1 MTRLDLR
8 SSSGQMPVGAVVA
21 LAVALA
27 AVVGLI
33 AGALWGLS
41 GSGTGTSAGGTST
54 NPSTSAAP
62 TGSSAPPVSASP
74 SSSIESP
81 TPSGSSTTGSLPT
94 SSVPPAPA
102 TTTTSADG
110 WRLGSWRITNVG
122 GVLGVTTTARNI
134 ATETR
139 SADLVLYV
147 YINGEHIATTTTR
160 VSDLPAGGTVPVQF
174 TGTDPWKPGQKVLLL
189 QVP

>member
-1 MTRLDLR
+1 
-8 SSSGQMPVGAVVA
+8 MPVAAIVA

-41 GSGTGTSAGGTST
+41 GGGSGTAASST
-54 NPSTSAAP
+54 PTPTVSPSTTPAPTQASPSGSGTREPPSPSGSATTGPAP
-62 TGSSAPPVSASP
+62 TGSA
-74 SSSIESP
+74 
-81 TPSGSSTTGSLPT
+81 
-94 SSVPPAPA
+94 PPAPA
-102 TTTTSADG
+102 TTSTSADG
-110 WRLGSWRITNVG
+110 WRLGSWRITNTG
-122 GVLGVTTTARNI
+122 GTLGVTTTARNI
-134 ATETR
+134 RTQTR

-147 YINGEHIATTTTR
+147 YIDGQLIATTTAT
-160 VSDLPAGGTVPVQF
+160 VTDVPSGGTVPVQF